1 MKMQKGVIIAAA
13 AVVAVVA
20 IVCGI
25 AAVDMLNS
33 SPAGA
38 DAGKV
43 SGDSVKTTADEGG
56 KSTEST
62 ENTGST
68 GSPESTVSVGDAGN
82 VGSAGGE
89 ITVEEG
95 KESVLKFIGDDS
107 LKLSDIKFVNEVDY
121 FSQGDYYQY
130 NVDGGAGIGKAA
142 AYVSKDN
149 GRVEMI
155 SFYDKRSDAEKEKA
169 ITLDQA
175 KENAWRYIAEKYPE
189 FVKMNTVEIDSEY
202 NDHMAGGKDYIL
214 TWRESVDGVQ
224 TLNIVTLTVDAVN
237 GEILSYMALNRD
249 YDGTMTPKLSEEE
262 AYAKAIEAFPGIEV
276 TEKSCTLSVEYV
288 EKGRP
293 ALSYTVM
300 LKGKPVN
307 YVSYGGIVLID
318 AESGEIMLK
327 SGYN

>member
-1 MKMQKGVIIAAA
+1 MQKEVII

-20 IVCGI
+20 VATIVCGI
-25 AAVDMLNS
+25 AAVNILYS
-33 SPAGA
+33 SSAGN

-43 SGDSVKTTADEGG
+43 SGDSVKPTPADGG

-62 ENTGST
+62 RSTGST
-68 GSPESTVSVGDAGN
+68 ESTLSA
-82 VGSAGGE
+82 GSAGGE

-107 LKLSDIKFVNEVDY
+107 LKLSDVKFANEVDY

-130 NVDGGAGIGKAA
+130 NVDGGNGIGKVA

-149 GRVEMI
+149 GNVEMI
-155 SFYDKRSDAEKEKA
+155 SFYDKRDGGEKEKA

-175 KENAWRYIAEKYPE
+175 KENAWRYIADKYPE

-202 NDHMAGGKDYIL
+202 NDHMAGGKDYIF

-224 TLNIVTLTVDAVN
+224 TLNIVTLAVDAVN

-249 YDGTMTPKLSEEE
+249 YTGTMTPKLSEDE

-293 ALSYTVM
+293 ALSYTVT

-307 YVSYGGIVLID
+307 YTSYGGIVLID
-318 AESGEIMLK
+318 AETGEIMLK

>member
-1 MKMQKGVIIAAA
+1 MQKGVIIAAA

-25 AAVDMLNS
+25 AAVNMLNS
-33 SPAGA
+33 SPAGN

-43 SGDSVKTTADEGG
+43 SGGSVKTTAADGG

-62 ENTGST
+62 GGTGST
-68 GSPESTVSVGDAGN
+68 ESTLSAGSAGN

-130 NVDGGAGIGKAA
+130 NVDGGNGIGKAA

-237 GEILSYMALNRD
+237 GEILS
-249 YDGTMTPKLSEEE
+249 
-262 AYAKAIEAFPGIEV
+262 
-276 TEKSCTLSVEYV
+276 
-288 EKGRP
+288 
-293 ALSYTVM
+293 
-300 LKGKPVN
+300 
-307 YVSYGGIVLID
+307 
-318 AESGEIMLK
+318 
-327 SGYN
+327 

>member
-1 MKMQKGVIIAAA
+1 MQKGVIIAAA
-13 AVVAVVA
+13 AVVAVFA

-25 AAVDMLNS
+25 AAVNMLNS

-43 SGDSVKTTADEGG
+43 SGDSVKTTAADGG

-107 LKLSDIKFVNEVDY
+107 LKLSDIRFANEVTY
-121 FSQGDYYQY
+121 FSQGDYCQY
-130 NVDGGAGIGKAA
+130 NVDGGSGIGKVA

-224 TLNIVTLTVDAVN
+224 TLNIVTLSVDAVN

-276 TEKSCTLSVEYV
+276 TDKSCTLSVEYV

-307 YVSYGGIVLID
+307 YASYGGIVLID

>member
-1 MKMQKGVIIAAA
+1 MQKGVIIAAA

-38 DAGKV
+38 GAGKV
-43 SGDSVKTTADEGG
+43 IGDSVKTTSADGG

-89 ITVEEG
+89 ITVEVG

-107 LKLSDIKFVNEVDY
+107 LKLSDIKFANEVDY

-130 NVDGGAGIGKAA
+130 NVDGGSGIGKAA

-224 TLNIVTLTVDAVN
+224 TLNIVTLAVDAVN

-249 YDGTMTPKLSEEE
+249 YDGTMTPKLSEDE

>member
-1 MKMQKGVIIAAA
+1 MQKGVIIAAA

-38 DAGKV
+38 GAGKV
-43 SGDSVKTTADEGG
+43 IGDSVKTTSADGG

-89 ITVEEG
+89 ITVEVG

-107 LKLSDIKFVNEVDY
+107 LKLSDIKFANEVDY

-130 NVDGGAGIGKAA
+130 NVDGGNGIGKVA

-149 GRVEMI
+149 GKVEMI
-155 SFYDKRSDAEKEKA
+155 SFYDKRSGGEKEKA

-175 KENAWRYIAEKYPE
+175 KENAWRYIADKYPE

-224 TLNIVTLTVDAVN
+224 TLNIVTLAVDAVN

-262 AYAKAIEAFPGIEV
+262 VYAKAIEAFPGIEV

-307 YVSYGGIVLID
+307 YASYGGIVLID

>member
-1 MKMQKGVIIAAA
+1 MQKGVIIAAA

-25 AAVDMLNS
+25 AAVNMLNS

-68 GSPESTVSVGDAGN
+68 GSPESNVSVGDAGN

-249 YDGTMTPKLSEEE
+249 YDGTMTPKLSEDE

>member
-1 MKMQKGVIIAAA
+1 MQKGVIIAAA

-43 SGDSVKTTADEGG
+43 SGDSVKTTAAEGG

-107 LKLSDIKFVNEVDY
+107 LKLSDVKFANEVTY

-130 NVDGGAGIGKAA
+130 NVDGGSGIGKAA

-224 TLNIVTLTVDAVN
+224 TLNIVTLSVDAVN

-307 YVSYGGIVLID
+307 YASYGGIVLID

>member
-1 MKMQKGVIIAAA
+1 MQKGVIIAAA

-38 DAGKV
+38 GAGKV
-43 SGDSVKTTADEGG
+43 IGDSVKTTSADGG

-95 KESVLKFIGDDS
+95 KESVLKFIGDES
-107 LKLSDIKFVNEVDY
+107 LKLSDIKFANEVTY

-130 NVDGGAGIGKAA
+130 NVDGGNGIGKVA

-149 GRVEMI
+149 GKVEMI
-155 SFYDKRSDAEKEKA
+155 SFYDKRSGGEKEKA

-175 KENAWRYIAEKYPE
+175 KENAWRYIADKYPE

-224 TLNIVTLTVDAVN
+224 TLNIVTLAVDAVN

-276 TEKSCTLSVEYV
+276 TDKSCTLSVEYV

-293 ALSYTVM
+293 SLSYTVM

-307 YVSYGGIVLID
+307 YTTYGGIVLID

>member
-1 MKMQKGVIIAAA
+1 MQKGVIIAAA
-13 AVVAVVA
+13 AVVAVVVVVA
-20 IVCGI
+20 AVAVVCGI
-25 AAVDMLNS
+25 PAVSMSNS
-33 SPAGA
+33 ASAGADNGNAGA

-43 SGDSVKTTADEGG
+43 SGESVKTNAADEG

-62 ENTGST
+62 
-68 GSPESTVSVGDAGN
+68 VRAGD
-82 VGSAGGE
+82 AGGE

-107 LKLSDIKFVNEVDY
+107 LKLSDIKFANEVDY

-130 NVDGGAGIGKAA
+130 NVDGGNGIGKVA

-149 GRVEMI
+149 GNVEMI
-155 SFYDKRSDAEKEKA
+155 SFYDKRSGGEKEKA

-175 KENAWRYIAEKYPE
+175 KENAWRYIADKYPE

-202 NDHMAGGKDYIL
+202 NDHMAGGKDYIF

-224 TLNIVTLTVDAVN
+224 TLNIVTLAVDAVN

-249 YDGTMTPKLSEEE
+249 YTGTMTPKLSEDE

-293 ALSYTVM
+293 ALSYTVT

-307 YVSYGGIVLID
+307 YTSYGGIVLID
-318 AESGEIMLK
+318 AETGEIMYK